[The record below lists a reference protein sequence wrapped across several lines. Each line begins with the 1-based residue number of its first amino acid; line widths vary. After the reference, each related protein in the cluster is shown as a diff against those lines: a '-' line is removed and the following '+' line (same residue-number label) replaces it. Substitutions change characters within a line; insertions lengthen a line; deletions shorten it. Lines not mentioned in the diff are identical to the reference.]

1 MCSSAAERLATIGEA
16 IDQLAAEA
24 AGADDASPG
33 RVAERLAAIWAMMA
47 DLDPGLARRLRG
59 YTDNDSLRAVA
70 GERAVAGGMDRK
82 AEEE

>member
-1 MCSSAAERLATIGEA
+1 MCSNAVDRLARIGEA

-24 AGADDASPG
+24 AGAGDDGPG

-47 DLDPGLARRLRG
+47 DLDPGLAQRLRG
-59 YTDNDSLRAVA
+59 YTDHDAS
-70 GERAVAGGMDRK
+70 RAVAGGMDRE